1 MIPARIIGCTRVLGK
16 SQGYLGLPVRD
27 VVYSDGDPAIQSAWI
42 PDPKE
47 LEAIANG
54 APVILTLMG
63 TGHPPVLLSVG
74 EVPK

>member
-1 MIPARIIGCTRVLGK
+1 MIPGRITDCTRVLGK

-27 VVYSDGDPAIQSAWI
+27 VVYDDGTPAIQSSWI

-47 LEAIANG
+47 LEAMAKG
-54 APVILTLMG
+54 APVVLTLMG

-74 EVPK
+74 EVPE